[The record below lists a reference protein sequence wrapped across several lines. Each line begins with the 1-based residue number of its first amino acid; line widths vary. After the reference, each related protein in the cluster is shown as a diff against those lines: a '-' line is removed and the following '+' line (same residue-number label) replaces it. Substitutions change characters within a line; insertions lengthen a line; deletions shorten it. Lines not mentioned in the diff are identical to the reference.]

1 MSRGKRGGEER
12 AEVRTEGVGKS
23 GSHWTALLFLV
34 LSLMN
39 TRHGHLFFFF
49 DHLFFSST
57 FSTRSYCM
65 PTLPLASPSI
75 SPKLGDTEGDY
86 VRSTTAGC
94 CRDTIQYVPVNLYTK
109 RQGGGVGWKVS

>member
-34 LSLMN
+34 LSLFC

-49 DHLFFSST
+49 DHLVFFIDFFYSLVLYANVAAC
-57 FSTRSYCM
+57 F
-65 PTLPLASPSI
+65 TLHLS
-75 SPKLGDTEGDY
+75 
-86 VRSTTAGC
+86 
-94 CRDTIQYVPVNLYTK
+94 
-109 RQGGGVGWKVS
+109 